1 MPDTA
6 PTTPPPP
13 APPWSEPAPAPRTSA
28 VASIEPT
35 PPSDRPPRVTTPPGG
50 VPSQP
55 EAPYDVWR
63 DRIRTGLDRIIYGL
77 ALVALV
83 YLRRHDQ
90 LDVGTVAA
98 VLLVAG
104 VRPHNLLDAVGAMRG
119 GGGGAAR
126 AVVVGVG
133 AGALSWRSFFGT
145 CLVMALLAV
154 GGCAGRQRGDV
165 DPTAAMV
172 MKVATTGRDIAC
184 DSVADSVLGRTPAL
198 DVDNA
203 PRDLR
208 GVVGQIRAW
217 LCSDVLGSL
226 LDLAN
231 ELVTHPSPAA
241 ESDGGTPPEPST
253 LPPEDSGGSAS
264 SDGGLPSTHP
274 DASPG
279 SPDDDGGVTP
289 EVSP

>member
-1 MPDTA
+1 MTEPA
-6 PTTPPPP
+6 SVRPSP
-13 APPWSEPAPAPRTSA
+13 APDAPWSESAPPRVSA

-63 DRIRTGLDRIIYGL
+63 DRIRTGLDRLIYGL
-77 ALVALV
+77 ALCALV

-104 VRPHNLLDAVGAMRG
+104 VRPHNLLDAVGAMGAMRGG

-145 CLVMALLAV
+145 CLAAILAGLLI
-154 GGCAGRQRGDV
+154 GGCAHRQPGD
-165 DPTAAMV
+165 PGAV
-172 MKVATTGRDIAC
+172 MAKVVLSTTRDVREGLC
-184 DSVADSVLGRTPAL
+184 DRALLGPVAPL
-198 DVDNA
+198 DVDNP
-203 PRDLR
+203 PRDLA
-208 GVVGQIRAW
+208 GVVGQVRAW
-217 LCSDVLGSL
+217 LCADALGSL
-226 LDLAN
+226 LDLAT
-231 ELVTHPSPAA
+231 ELLTPRPSPAA
-241 ESDGGTPPEPST
+241 ESDGGVSPPGSDDASS
-253 LPPEDSGGSAS
+253 PPADASAE
-264 SDGGLPSTHP
+264 SDGG
-274 DASPG
+274 A
-279 SPDDDGGVTP
+279 
-289 EVSP
+289 

>member
-1 MPDTA
+1 MPDPA
-6 PTTPPPP
+6 VRPSP
-13 APPWSEPAPAPRTSA
+13 APDAPWSEPAPTPRVSTVELA
-28 VASIEPT
+28 TV
-35 PPSDRPPRVTTPPGG
+35 PSERPPRETTPPGG
-50 VPSQP
+50 TPSLP
-55 EAPYDVWR
+55 VAPYDVWR
-63 DRIRTGLDRIIYGL
+63 DRIRTGLDRLIYGL
-77 ALVALV
+77 ALCALV

-104 VRPHNLLDAVGAMRG
+104 VRPHNLLDLASAARGAPRAGAVVGA
-119 GGGGAAR
+119 
-126 AVVVGVG
+126 VG

-145 CLVMALLAV
+145 CLVMALAC
-154 GGCAGRQRGDV
+154 GCAGRQRGDV

-226 LDLAN
+226 LDLAQ

-241 ESDGGTPPEPST
+241 AGDGGVSSDPST

-264 SDGGLPSTHP
+264 SGGVQPSTHP

-279 SPDDDGGVTP
+279 APDDGDVTS